1 MKKVGVIPYQII
13 DGEISILM
21 VTSMGT
27 GRWILPK
34 GNLKAKESH
43 KKGCLREA
51 FEEAGV
57 KGKILKNFPMTIVM
71 PANGQDADYQHQG
84 KIPVVF
90 YPMRVDHL
98 SAKWPE
104 QYQRQRKWMTLDAA
118 MAELPSKDILSV
130 LKHFKSLTPWLSDA
144 GQ

>member
-1 MKKVGVIPYQII
+1 MAKVGVIPFQMI
-13 DGEISILM
+13 DGDLSVLL
-21 VTSMGT
+21 VTSMRT

-57 KGKILKNFPMTIVM
+57 EGKILKNFPMTMVM
-71 PANGQDADYQHQG
+71 PANKQDADHQHQG
-84 KIPVVF
+84 EIPVVF

-98 SAKWPE
+98 SATWPE
-104 QYQRQRKWMTLDAA
+104 QDQRQRKWMTLDAA
-118 MAELPSKDILSV
+118 MADLPSKDILSV
-130 LKHFKSLTPWLSDA
+130 LDHFKSLTPWLSDE
-144 GQ
+144 GL